1 MKIYYLDD
9 EYNVYDENLGLIGKV
24 GVNGFFIDEN
34 NNLIYNGNIVGV
46 IGGNLTDLNQT
57 NDINKSS
64 SNIKKLRKNN
74 NAGFGQIMIVSL
86 VLICL
91 ILFVTIIVLTF
102 IS

>member
-9 EYNVYDENLGLIGKV
+9 EHNIYDENSSLIGKV